1 MPVAPKSITAQWS
14 RYLLQF
20 DNDNA
25 VARERR
31 IVRSGFMSVK
41 VTRNEWLRRFQQGMS
56 TVDDDDDDDDGA
68 VDNVDAV
75 EIDRVLGRPPVE
87 TVAKD
92 DACGGGRRVRIFRR
106 RRRGGTMCHV
116 SITASSIIVYVFG
129 LLFCLHERAI

>member
-1 MPVAPKSITAQWS
+1 MPVAPESITAQWS

-31 IVRSGFMSVK
+31 IGRGGWMSVK

-56 TVDDDDDDDDGA
+56 TVDDGDDDDDDGA
-68 VDNVDAV
+68 VDNVDVV
-75 EIDRVLGRPPVE
+75 EIDRVLGLPLVE
-87 TVAKD
+87 TVGD
-92 DACGGGRRVRIFRR
+92 GCGVGRGGRIVR
-106 RRRGGTMCHV
+106 RRRGGTNCQV
-116 SITASSIIVYVFG
+116 SMTASSIIVYVCG